1 MGHYSIL
8 KVAAF
13 VLIAAF
19 VIGDGTA
26 SAQKSD
32 PKSKV
37 PVPDWLAWRVLHES
51 IAVRNDQVPDL
62 WREHMSQE
70 LGLNKKQLTALASEG
85 LQYLAD
91 IRRIDDE
98 VRVAVKIRYP
108 DIAMPPIP
116 VSQVPPTATRIDPA
130 EPRKSIQQ
138 RAEEDGFAV
147 EVEARKQA
155 ALTQHIHRLD
165 EAMSPSKVK
174 AINKYVRTTIAP
186 KIHSTSSTPEHRTP
200 NLSAPRSPGK

>member
-1 MGHYSIL
+1 MGRYSIL
-8 KVAAF
+8 KAATF
-13 VLIAAF
+13 ILIACL
-19 VIGDGTA
+19 IGSGTA

-37 PVPDWLAWRVLHES
+37 PVPDWLAWSVLHES
-51 IAVRNDQVPDL
+51 IAVRNDQVPDR

-70 LGLNKKQLTALASEG
+70 LGLNKKQLTALVSEG

-98 VRVAVKIRYP
+98 VRAAVKIRYP

-116 VSQVPPTATRIDPA
+116 VNQVPPTATRIDPA

-147 EVEARKQA
+147 EVEARKQS
-155 ALTQHIHRLD
+155 ALTQHILRLN

-186 KIHSTSSTPEHRTP
+186 KIHNISSTPENRTQS
-200 NLSAPRSPGK
+200 LSAPRAPGK